1 MHAPFWGDSD
11 FEPVVAQRPPTSD
24 IVEGASAAGDPAE
37 VPSRSP
43 GVPVAYPD
51 IYSPD
56 DVSPNEAFGIGVVS
70 GIVIGNNVPTRG
82 PTPDLQS
89 KVPVV
94 KGAGHRHAAVGSCV
108 SPLVVG
114 PGLQKFF
121 DAWKL
126 PAVSASRVSG
136 PSEKLEPTAS
146 GGFGFRANVPIV
158 AKGTLAIVGSLGRP
172 PECEPRNAGSFYSTM
187 PAAFGSFVR
196 PPEGKPR
203 HFEDCYWQSLG
214 STSNVVAGGMESR

>member
-1 MHAPFWGDSD
+1 
-11 FEPVVAQRPPTSD
+11 
-24 IVEGASAAGDPAE
+24 
-37 VPSRSP
+37 
-43 GVPVAYPD
+43 VPVAYSD

-108 SPLVVG
+108 SPLVVD

-136 PSEKLEPTAS
+136 PSVKLEPTAS

-187 PAAFGSFVR
+187 PAAFGSFVK

-214 STSNVVAGGMESR
+214 STSNVDAGGKESR